1 MKRLRVGVLYG
12 GRSGEHEVS
21 LASAAAVF
29 ANLDRARYEPVPIRI
44 DKDGRWSIAEKP
56 PTAMS
61 AGDVIEQAR
70 LDAARPAT
78 VDREVHLVAR
88 PSGETILSI
97 ERAQQDNPVASAM
110 VTGSNLDVIFPV
122 LHGPYGEDGTIQGL
136 LELANVPYVGAG
148 VLASSLGMDKA
159 LMKVVFS
166 ARGLPVCDYRV
177 VLRHNWDR
185 RREHILSELESALHY
200 PMFVKP
206 ANLGSSVGISK
217 AKDRAGLA
225 DAIDLAG
232 SFDRKIVVEAAVPD
246 AREIECAV
254 LGNEDPAAS
263 VPGEVIPSREFYD
276 YEAKYIDDGS
286 KIVIPADLPPATFAE
301 VQKLSIEAFEAIDC
315 AGMARVDFLLEKSS
329 NRLFLNEV
337 NTIPGFTTISMYSKL
352 WAASGVGYATLLDR
366 LIALA
371 IERHAG
377 KQLLRTSVT

>member
-97 ERAQQDNPVASAM
+97 E
-110 VTGSNLDVIFPV
+110 
-122 LHGPYGEDGTIQGL
+122 
-136 LELANVPYVGAG
+136 
-148 VLASSLGMDKA
+148 
-159 LMKVVFS
+159 
-166 ARGLPVCDYRV
+166 
-177 VLRHNWDR
+177 
-185 RREHILSELESALHY
+185 
-200 PMFVKP
+200 
-206 ANLGSSVGISK
+206 
-217 AKDRAGLA
+217 
-225 DAIDLAG
+225 
-232 SFDRKIVVEAAVPD
+232 
-246 AREIECAV
+246 
-254 LGNEDPAAS
+254 
-263 VPGEVIPSREFYD
+263 
-276 YEAKYIDDGS
+276 
-286 KIVIPADLPPATFAE
+286 
-301 VQKLSIEAFEAIDC
+301 AFEAIDC